1 MQNSGSPERDES
13 PFKHESA
20 DDSPGF
26 LLYKITVLWQQKLGA
41 IFASFGIYQTQYA
54 ILASLKYFE
63 EKGEAST
70 QSHLVEHARID
81 KMTLS
86 KAVRALEDAGYVS
99 RSDSKKDARAVS
111 VKLTARGRKLVSS
124 AIRAIEQAD
133 EEFFGC
139 LNQETRVQYKS
150 IARTLIENNAKR

>member
-1 MQNSGSPERDES
+1 
-13 PFKHESA
+13 
-20 DDSPGF
+20 
-26 LLYKITVLWQQKLGA
+26 
-41 IFASFGIYQTQYA
+41 
-54 ILASLKYFE
+54 
-63 EKGEAST
+63 
-70 QSHLVEHARID
+70 
-81 KMTLS
+81 MTLS

-150 IARTLIENNAKR
+150 IARTLIENNSKR

>member
-1 MQNSGSPERDES
+1 
-13 PFKHESA
+13 
-20 DDSPGF
+20 
-26 LLYKITVLWQQKLGA
+26 
-41 IFASFGIYQTQYA
+41 
-54 ILASLKYFE
+54 
-63 EKGEAST
+63 
-70 QSHLVEHARID
+70 
-81 KMTLS
+81 
-86 KAVRALEDAGYVS
+86 
-99 RSDSKKDARAVS
+99 VS